1 MTMQTHFRKW
11 PVVLGLSMFFLFDT
25 FAGAQTTPMQ
35 TPPPS
40 NDNEQSNQDRDIT
53 RGELANFDKFL
64 DSHREIAEQVRKNPS
79 LVDNQQFLK
88 DHPALQAYVQQ
99 HPAVSEELRENPN
112 AFMSAENRYDR
123 NEDANRR
130 GTDRDQNPGDR
141 DITRREL
148 SSFDKFLDSH
158 HEIAEQVRK
167 NPSLVDNQQFLKD
180 HPALQTYVQQH
191 PAVSEELRENPNAFM
206 SAENRY
212 DRNEDANRRGTDRDQ
227 NPGDRDITRRELS
240 SFDKFLDS
248 HHEIAEQVRKN
259 PSLVDNQQFLKD
271 HPALQAYVQ
280 QHPAV
285 SEELKENPNAFMSAE
300 NRYDRNEDANRRG
313 MDRDQNQGDR
323 DITRRELAS
332 FDKFL
337 DSHHEIAEQ
346 VRKNPS
352 LVNNPQFLKD
362 HPALQTYVQQHPAVS
377 EELKENP
384 NAFMSAENRY
394 DRNEDANRRGPGH
407 DQNQGDRDITR

>member
-180 HPALQTYVQQH
+180 HPALQAYVQQH

-227 NPGDRDITRRELS
+227 NPGDRDITRRELA

-300 NRYDRNEDANRRG
+300 NRYDLHEPEPGRTRDVDDAHRHFG
-313 MDRDQNQGDR
+313 
-323 DITRRELAS
+323 EFLAGHS
-332 FDKFL
+332 N
-337 DSHHEIAEQ
+337 IA
-346 VRKNPS
+346 KDLSKDPS
-352 LVNNPQFLKD
+352 LVKKDAYIHEHPELQEYLSAHPEVKQQLMADPQAFLKSM
-362 HPALQTYVQQHPAVS
+362 QQVKNTGVKSTPTAAAPTTAQP
-377 EELKENP
+377 KP
-384 NAFMSAENRY
+384 
-394 DRNEDANRRGPGH
+394 
-407 DQNQGDRDITR
+407 